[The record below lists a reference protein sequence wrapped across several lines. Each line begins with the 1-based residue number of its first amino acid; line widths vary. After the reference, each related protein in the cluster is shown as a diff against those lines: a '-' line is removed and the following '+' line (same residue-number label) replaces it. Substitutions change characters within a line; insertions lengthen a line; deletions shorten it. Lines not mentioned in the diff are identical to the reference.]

1 MKIFSLPFSNEMS
14 DILLFPPHMRKVDLL
29 LLDIMEPRNDTSRI
43 KHVNFEYL
51 KVTTVATA
59 TRVTTYD

>member
-1 MKIFSLPFSNEMS
+1 
-14 DILLFPPHMRKVDLL
+14 MRKVDLL